1 MTCLLIPKKIP
12 SNSLKKFPSHKKKLE
27 VSHQHVCGEEAER
40 STQAKIQV
48 MVFVLSW

>member
-1 MTCLLIPKKIP
+1 MTCLSIQKKIP
-12 SNSLKKFPSHKKKLE
+12 SNSLKSFQAIKKIE